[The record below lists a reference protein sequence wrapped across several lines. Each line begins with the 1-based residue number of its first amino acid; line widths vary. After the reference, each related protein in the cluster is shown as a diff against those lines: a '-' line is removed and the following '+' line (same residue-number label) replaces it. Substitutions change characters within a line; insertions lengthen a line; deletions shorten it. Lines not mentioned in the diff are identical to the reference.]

1 MNNIGIEVT
10 PPKNSCVDPL
20 CPFHGHTKVRGRLM
34 KVQAVSVKA
43 SKMVVVKREYLHYI
57 KRVMRYEKRTMKL
70 HAHLSDC
77 IDVKEDDTLIIGECR
92 PLSKSISFVVLE
104 KVAS

>member
-1 MNNIGIEVT
+1 
-10 PPKNSCVDPL
+10 
-20 CPFHGHTKVRGRLM
+20 M
-34 KVQAVSVKA
+34 KVKAVSIKA
-43 SKMVVVKREYLHYI
+43 AKMVVVKREYLHYI

-92 PLSKSISFVVLE
+92 PLTKSISFVVLE
-104 KVAS
+104 KVIS